1 MTFPGNGYSSST
13 PCRAVHEKEPFQI
26 FFYFLSN
33 LLHIMVCCECDPL
46 PTEGWHL
53 PVTNLPVEKLVMTIS
68 RTFDSTISVLNA
80 RSKLYKKDQRETIC
94 AFQSKDG
101 TRATTDNTPS
111 IVVKRKYCEQTI
123 IRKDAAV
130 ETIID
135 RRETF
140 SIVLP
145 LDSLIQS
152 ETPDSV
158 APTDETLEIEVDQ
171 SIVEVEAN
179 TKVKEVSDE
188 AAGSVVAEVDS
199 KSKTEPDFEALEVT
213 RHQIEIE
220 KFAE

>member
-1 MTFPGNGYSSST
+1 
-13 PCRAVHEKEPFQI
+13 
-26 FFYFLSN
+26 
-33 LLHIMVCCECDPL
+33 MVFCECDPL

-101 TRATTDNTPS
+101 TRATTDNPPS

-145 LDSLIQS
+145 LDSLIQPK
-152 ETPDSV
+152 TPDSV

-171 SIVEVEAN
+171 SIVEVEASRE
-179 TKVKEVSDE
+179 VKEVSDE
-188 AAGSVVAEVDS
+188 AAGPAEVVAEVDS
-199 KSKTEPDFEALEVT
+199 RSKTEPEFEAVKVT
-213 RHQIEIE
+213 RHLIEIE

>member
-1 MTFPGNGYSSST
+1 MSFPGNGYSSPT
-13 PCRAVHEKEPFQI
+13 ACRAVHEKEPFQI

-111 IVVKRKYCEQTI
+111 IVVKRKCCEQTI

-145 LDSLIQS
+145 LDSLIQP

-171 SIVEVEAN
+171 SIVEVEASRE
-179 TKVKEVSDE
+179 VKEVSDE
-188 AAGSVVAEVDS
+188 AAGPAEVVAEVDS
-199 KSKTEPDFEALEVT
+199 RSKVGYSFRDLTFP
-213 RHQIEIE
+213 
-220 KFAE
+220 

>member
-1 MTFPGNGYSSST
+1 
-13 PCRAVHEKEPFQI
+13 
-26 FFYFLSN
+26 
-33 LLHIMVCCECDPL
+33 MVFCECDPL

-101 TRATTDNTPS
+101 TRAT
-111 IVVKRKYCEQTI
+111 IVVKRKCCYHPEGA
-123 IRKDAAV
+123 AAV

-145 LDSLIQS
+145 LDSLIQP

>member
-1 MTFPGNGYSSST
+1 
-13 PCRAVHEKEPFQI
+13 
-26 FFYFLSN
+26 
-33 LLHIMVCCECDPL
+33 MVFCECDPL

-101 TRATTDNTPS
+101 TRAT
-111 IVVKRKYCEQTI
+111 IVVKRKCCYHPEGA
-123 IRKDAAV
+123 AAV

-145 LDSLIQS
+145 LDSLIQPK
-152 ETPDSV
+152 TPDSV

-171 SIVEVEAN
+171 SIVEVEASRE
-179 TKVKEVSDE
+179 VKEVSDE
-188 AAGSVVAEVDS
+188 AAGPAEVVAEVDS
-199 KSKTEPDFEALEVT
+199 RSKTEPEFEAVKVT
-213 RHQIEIE
+213 RHLIEIE